1 MAEIDYVKKFS
12 IPLFLSV
19 QRNVELFIMQIF
31 SRKTVFDWVVKI
43 ENKKEKIEN
52 LATLH
57 PYISKTYQELF
68 MHVVF
73 NAIL

>member
-1 MAEIDYVKKFS
+1 MQI
-12 IPLFLSV
+12 
-19 QRNVELFIMQIF
+19 NVELFIMQIF
-31 SRKTVFDWVVKI
+31 SQKTVFDWVVKF

-52 LATLH
+52 LVTLH